1 MFKKFILGLILSLL
15 IFIAPTLLLQPEAIA
30 FTKLWIMV
38 GLGLLASMTQPAY
51 NPVDR
56 NAPPEDKGT
65 ATQLVWTVYITLVLG
80 VVESLLWRY
89 PQSMVW
95 GTFSILMLICSIAGA
110 LVRAWAVAELGS
122 FFSWHVR
129 VQPGQQIIC
138 TGPYGI
144 VRHPGYTG
152 AWVLYVC
159 CLLFI
164 HAWVVSALCAVFLMA
179 GFLRRIRY
187 EEELM
192 LNSFGEQ
199 YKSYCQGVKRLIP
212 LIW

>member
-1 MFKKFILGLILSLL
+1 MLKKLILGLVLSLF
-15 IFIAPTLLLQPEAIA
+15 IFIAPALLLQPEALG
-30 FTKLWIMV
+30 FTKLWVMV
-38 GLGLLASMTQPAY
+38 GIGLLASITQPAY

-65 ATQLVWTVYITLVLG
+65 ATQLVWTVYIALVIG
-80 VVESLLWRY
+80 VIESLLWRY

-95 GTFSILMLICSIAGA
+95 GAFSILMLGLSITGA
-110 LVRAWAVAELGS
+110 LLRAWAVAELGS

-129 VQPGQQIIC
+129 VQPEQKMIC
-138 TGPYGI
+138 TGPYRI

-164 HAWVVSALCAVFLMA
+164 HAWVVSALCAAFLLA

-192 LNSFGEQ
+192 LGYFGEQ
-199 YKSYCQGVKRLIP
+199 YKSYCQGVKQLIP
-212 LIW
+212 LVW

>member
-1 MFKKFILGLILSLL
+1 MLRKFALGLVVSL
-15 IFIAPTLLLQPEAIA
+15 IVFIVPTFLLQPEALGC
-30 FTKLWIMV
+30 TKPWVMV
-38 GLGLLASMTQPAY
+38 GIGLLASMTQPAY
-51 NPVDR
+51 NPVDK

-65 ATQLVWTVYITLVLG
+65 ATQLVWTVYITLVIG
-80 VVESLLWRY
+80 IIESLLWRY
-89 PQSMVW
+89 PESMVW
-95 GTFSILMLICSIAGA
+95 GAFSILMLGLSIAGA
-110 LVRAWAVAELGS
+110 LLRAWAVAELGS

-129 VQPGQQIIC
+129 VQSEQKVIC
-138 TGPYGI
+138 TGPYQI

-164 HAWVVSALCAVFLMA
+164 HAWVAAALCAVFLLA

-187 EEELM
+187 EEGLM
-192 LNSFGEQ
+192 LNHFGEQ
-199 YKSYCQGVKRLIP
+199 YQSYRQEVKQLVP